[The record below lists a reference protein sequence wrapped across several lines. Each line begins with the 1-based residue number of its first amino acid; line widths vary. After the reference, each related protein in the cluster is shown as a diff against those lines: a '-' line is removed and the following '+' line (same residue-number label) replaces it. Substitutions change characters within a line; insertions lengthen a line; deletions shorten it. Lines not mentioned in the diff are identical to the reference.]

1 MQTTLDVVDQTTLT
15 FYWKVSS
22 EQSFDYLQFYIDGVL
37 KDQISGVVD
46 WQQKS
51 YNITGTGSH
60 TLKWR
65 YVKDSSD
72 SSGSDCGWVDWLQYT
87 KPAVPDPVPTT
98 WQSITYKYDP
108 AGRRIE
114 KIIDGK
120 YKVKYC
126 YDGDHVIAEYD
137 GSGFLLRKYIYG
149 PLFYPPSQS
158 LLRRSSFGY

>member
-1 MQTTLDVVDQTTLT
+1 VKCNFIRLT
-15 FYWKVSS
+15 SASS
-22 EQSFDYLQFYIDGVL
+22 VELWRNVGCNVHKPDDSQVFILNIWGYCPQPTGPPEQL
-37 KDQISGVVD
+37 
-46 WQQKS
+46 
-51 YNITGTGSH
+51 
-60 TLKWR
+60 
-65 YVKDSSD
+65 
-72 SSGSDCGWVDWLQYT
+72 
-87 KPAVPDPVPTT
+87 PVPPAQWKTAIYT
-98 WQSITYKYDP
+98 YDP